1 MKLNW
6 SKRVDTRFVVRLIA
20 LAFVLTSLPSARA
33 QSTERG
39 EQPAYTQPD
48 ESWNDYCPVMLDEFT
63 DPSYYVDH
71 NGRRV
76 YLCCQ
81 TCMFKFRRNPDLY
94 IARLALMDAG
104 LDASII
110 VDPSEKD
117 DDAGSTDEQRDR
129 GEGQEAGRESA
140 PRAVQATRSRVIVWL
155 GKFHP
160 ALVHFPIALL
170 SAGALA
176 ELLYLRTRRSMWRA
190 AGAYCAVL
198 GGLGAIVAAALGW
211 ASAGF
216 TLVDKDTIRLIHRW
230 LGTGVAVVAVAAMG
244 TVSLTDGSDADGKP
258 DAKLKPRVLVL
269 LAGLSAMAAGFFGGA
284 IVWGLD
290 HYGF

>member
-1 MKLNW
+1 MD
-6 SKRVDTRFVVRLIA
+6 SSARVGTGVFARLIA
-20 LAFVLTSLPSARA
+20 LAFVLTSLPCASAQHA
-33 QSTERG
+33 ETAEP
-39 EQPAYTQPD
+39 PANTQPD
-48 ESWNDYCPVMLDEFT
+48 EAWNDYCPVMLDEFT

-110 VDPSEKD
+110 ADPSEKD
-117 DDAGSTDEQRDR
+117 DGTGGLGGR
-129 GEGQEAGRESA
+129 GEGQQAGRETG
-140 PRAVQATRSRVIVWL
+140 TRGRVIVWL

-176 ELLYLRTRRSMWRA
+176 ELLYLRTRRSMWRT
-190 AGAYCAVL
+190 AGAYCVVL
-198 GGLGAIVAAALGW
+198 GGVGAVVAAALGW

-230 LGTGVAVVAVAAMG
+230 LGTGVAVVSVAAMG
-244 TVSLTDGSDADGKP
+244 TVSLTGASDQAAGSTETPLA
-258 DAKLKPRVLVL
+258 PRVLVL

-290 HYGF
+290 HYGL